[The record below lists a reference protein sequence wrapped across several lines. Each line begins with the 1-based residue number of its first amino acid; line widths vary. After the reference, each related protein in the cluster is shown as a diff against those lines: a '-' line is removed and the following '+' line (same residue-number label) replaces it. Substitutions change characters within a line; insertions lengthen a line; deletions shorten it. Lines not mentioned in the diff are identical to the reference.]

1 MNKNDTL
8 KSIEFIYYKDQDSPE
23 FFELSNLNTNKIKI
37 TDPVQISYKLNLFGN
52 KGVAKVYKTVEFF
65 IKVNDKYTVEIIG
78 VIRIGRC
85 KINTDISDVFNKI
98 ISVTLA
104 DGYAFTGNKFK
115 INDDHISMN
124 IDYSPGYDI
133 ERGCSEFIKLLED
146 ALEKYYAPSKKVS
159 KRRIKMNT
167 ELILKS
173 TGKEYSIINELIKS
187 IKRSDCIFI
196 NKSNPFIHQMED
208 DSITMSTDSSRD
220 VAIDYRIKDIIKITD
235 ISEPKNEVELDISVG
250 IIRLYKTY
258 EFIVSLAGLC
268 KYKIKGKFK
277 TKESK
282 PIASKTM
289 KEIGFDHIREVYEK
303 IESINLIDPK
313 IFESE
318 KFSLKDYKF
327 TILDDTNEV
336 VNLYNIKPIVKR
348 FTNLIDHFYNDGMTS
363 VGPMDSDSK

>member
-1 MNKNDTL
+1 MN
-8 KSIEFIYYKDQDSPE
+8 
-23 FFELSNLNTNKIKI
+23 EL
-37 TDPVQISYKLNLFGN
+37 V
-52 KGVAKVYKTVEFF
+52 
-65 IKVNDKYTVEIIG
+65 
-78 VIRIGRC
+78 
-85 KINTDISDVFNKI
+85 
-98 ISVTLA
+98 
-104 DGYAFTGNKFK
+104 
-115 INDDHISMN
+115 
-124 IDYSPGYDI
+124 
-133 ERGCSEFIKLLED
+133 
-146 ALEKYYAPSKKVS
+146 
-159 KRRIKMNT
+159 
-167 ELILKS
+167 LKS

-187 IKRSDCIFI
+187 IKHSGCIFI
-196 NKSNPFIHQMED
+196 NKSNPFIHQMGD
-208 DSITMSTDSSRD
+208 DSITMSTDSSRE

-303 IESINLIDPK
+303 IESINLIDHK

-348 FTNLIDHFYNDGMTS
+348 FTNIIDHFYNDGMTS